1 MDLNNHDVNAI
12 KEIAQV
18 VSLDRGYPLVRRPNG
33 SLIRTKHATSLVKN
47 ANQRAVIGDWL
58 DISVPRGHDVA
69 IINAIRPRTTSFLRR
84 DPSERTIAQVLAANF
99 DFVMIIQALDDINY
113 NRLERELVVAHE
125 TGAKV
130 ALILTKADLVP
141 NVLNEGDS
149 EDHSAVEGNNT
160 KAQVFKTAEMSGL
173 TDSKKSENFEQ
184 EMLHI
189 TELSQ
194 NKASAKARALL
205 GSNDY
210 CFITS
215 SSDESS
221 FSPIYELV
229 SKGKIAILV
238 GKSGVG
244 KSTLVNI
251 LCKSNVQKTQPVRK
265 RDGKGR
271 HTTVNREMIALDN
284 GGFIVDMP
292 GIRGLGLWDSD
303 EGFSTAFSD
312 IETLSLK
319 CKFRDCTHT
328 REPDCAVV
336 LATKSGALQQTRYD
350 SYVRMKQESNKLK
363 SDKKVQERVSS
374 RRGHP
379 RKRQF

>member
-1 MDLNNHDVNAI
+1 MESNDHDVHTI
-12 KEIAQV
+12 KEVAQV
-18 VSLDRGYPLVRRPNG
+18 VSLDRGYPLVKRPDG
-33 SLIRTKHATSLVKN
+33 SLIRTKHATSLVKS

-58 DISVPRGHDVA
+58 DISVPKQHEVA
-69 IINAIRPRTTSFLRR
+69 IINAIKPRTTSFLRR

-99 DFVMIIQALDDINY
+99 NFVMIIQALDNLNY

-130 ALILTKADLVP
+130 ALILTKSDLV
-141 NVLNEGDS
+141 NSNAEG
-149 EDHSAVEGNNT
+149 G
-160 KAQVFKTAEMSGL
+160 AE
-173 TDSKKSENFEQ
+173 
-184 EMLHI
+184 
-189 TELSQ
+189 
-194 NKASAKARALL
+194 KASAKARALL
-205 GSNDY
+205 GTKDY

-215 SSDESS
+215 SSDESTVV
-221 FSPIYELV
+221 PIYDLLAG
-229 SKGKIAILV
+229 GKTAILV

-244 KSTLVNI
+244 KSTLVNM
-251 LCKSNVQKTQPVRK
+251 LCKSSIQKTQPVRK

-271 HTTVNREMIALDN
+271 HTTVNREMIELDN
-284 GGFIVDMP
+284 GGYIVDMP

-328 REPDCAVV
+328 KEPDCAVV
-336 LATKSGALQQTRYD
+336 LATESGALQKSRYD
-350 SYVRMKQESNKLK
+350 SYVRMRQESNRLK
-363 SDKKVQERVSS
+363 SDKRVQERVSS